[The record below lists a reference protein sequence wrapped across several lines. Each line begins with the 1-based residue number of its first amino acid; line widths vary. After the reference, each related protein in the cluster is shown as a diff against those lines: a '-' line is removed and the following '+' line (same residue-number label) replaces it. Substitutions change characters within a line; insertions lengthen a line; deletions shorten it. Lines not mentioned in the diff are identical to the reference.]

1 MTLTSEQI
9 TIIEQNPLKNALDQ
23 SRAKLRDFD
32 PSDDSWRSGVIELL
46 NIILGHSTSGLLD
59 GKNYLDLELVSIRRR
74 FMQGSFELV
83 NFQALVESVVANVS
97 DIRIWEAV
105 LDLIDALNP
114 SSPSPSNVAPTFIP
128 CNIPFC
134 KEQGIPMT
142 LTSEQITI
150 IEQHPLKDALD
161 QSRAKLRNFDP
172 SDHTWRSGVAELLD
186 VISLSLAS
194 GLLLAPDGKNYLYL
208 ELFSIRICF
217 WRGSFQLSTFQPL
230 VESVVANVSDIHI
243 WEAVLK
249 LVAEINPSTPSPSE
263 IASTFRGTP
272 IESKPPRRP
281 ADSDDSDSSD
291 RSHESD
297 DSEWRDNVQEELFH
311 QIKKCTFRKV
321 GGFWDKFFGPK
332 SWRQEQNTMLERILT
347 AHDGKKWTNFP
358 TDPDDEPVWDWLH
371 SLEEAFLGD
380 APNKFHTTGIAS
392 QVKKRKGQM
401 NLFLR
406 KPTAKATDAFLYKHV
421 LVVGVQKE
429 AYDKSMMQAN
439 LLRLARHVRG
449 VFADQP
455 TRRFVHAFS
464 LYASKMEL
472 WVFDRSGPYSSGTFD
487 IHDEPDKFAR
497 ALIGYTTMDDDA
509 LGLDMVIERQDG
521 HRYITLDDASG
532 KETRLRLDKAMNR
545 CRAIVSR
552 GTTCYETQHGHIAKF
567 QWALDQSPLELEQLK
582 LAETMGVEGVVRV
595 VAHRRFTSI
604 AEMREGLQFPKAHR
618 FRLPSEDESLSDMQD
633 SPCSPRTP
641 DSSSGSKEPVSADQE
656 SNLGNECNDDP
667 SNGEAK
673 PGLDTPGE
681 KLWENKIFSCLAIS
695 PAGREISDFR
705 SIKELLECERDAI
718 RAHRS
723 LYLKGKILHRDISP
737 HNIIITR
744 PATADGFKGMLIDLD
759 MACTRGSDQDVASH
773 AVGTLPFM
781 AAEVLLKID
790 HTYRHDV
797 ESFFYVL
804 LWLCGREAWDPVK
817 GLAVQGEKQHQ
828 DSCFQEWHVGTFRQI
843 ARFKKGQMANISNLR
858 TMAMCEFPK
867 ALDVVKPLC
876 EELLRIIFPPTE
888 YGINFGIPWSTPD
901 DLYGPVITAFEKAI
915 SVL

>member
-9 TIIEQNPLKNALDQ
+9 RIIEQHPLKNALDH
-23 SRAKLRDFD
+23 SRAKLHDFD

-46 NIILGHSTSGLLD
+46 NIILGHSTSGLLLAPD

-74 FMQGSFELV
+74 FMQGLFELL
-83 NFQALVESVVANVS
+83 NFQALVQSVVANVS
-97 DIRIWEAV
+97 DIQIWEAV
-105 LDLIDALNP
+105 LELVAEVKP
-114 SSPSPSNVAPTFIP
+114 STPSIPSPSNVAPTF
-128 CNIPFC
+128 
-134 KEQGIPMT
+134 
-142 LTSEQITI
+142 
-150 IEQHPLKDALD
+150 
-161 QSRAKLRNFDP
+161 
-172 SDHTWRSGVAELLD
+172 
-186 VISLSLAS
+186 
-194 GLLLAPDGKNYLYL
+194 
-208 ELFSIRICF
+208 
-217 WRGSFQLSTFQPL
+217 
-230 VESVVANVSDIHI
+230 
-243 WEAVLK
+243 
-249 LVAEINPSTPSPSE
+249 
-263 IASTFRGTP
+263 RGTP
-272 IESKPPRRP
+272 IESRPRRLP
-281 ADSDDSDSSD
+281 DSDYSDSSAG
-291 RSHESD
+291 SHESD
-297 DSEWRDNVQEELFH
+297 DSEWRDNVREVLFH
-311 QIKKCTFRKV
+311 EIKKCTFRKV
-321 GGFWDKFFGPK
+321 GGFWDKYFDPT
-332 SWRQEQNTMLERILT
+332 SWRQEQNAMLKRILT

-358 TDPDDEPVWDWLH
+358 TDPHDEPVWDWLC
-371 SLEEAFLGD
+371 SLEKEFLED
-380 APNKFHTTGIAS
+380 APNKFHTTSIAS

-497 ALIGYTTMDDDA
+497 ALVGYTTMDDDA

-532 KETRLRLDKAMNR
+532 KETRLRLDKAINR
-545 CRAIVSR
+545 RRAIVSR
-552 GTTCYETQHGHIAKF
+552 GTTCYETQHGHVAKF

-582 LAETMGVEGVVRV
+582 LAETMGVKGVVRV
-595 VAHRRFTSI
+595 VAHRRFTSV

-641 DSSSGSKEPVSADQE
+641 DGSSGSKEPPSADQE
-656 SNLGNECNDDP
+656 SNLGNGCNDDP

-681 KLWENKIFSCLAIS
+681 KLWENKIFSCLVIS
-695 PAGREISDFR
+695 PAGREINDFR
-705 SIKELLECERDAI
+705 SIKELLECERDAV

-723 LYLKGKILHRDISP
+723 LYLEGKILHRDISP

-744 PATADGFKGMLIDLD
+744 SATADGFKGMLIDLD
-759 MACTRGSDQDVASH
+759 MACTQESDQDGASH

-781 AAEVLLKID
+781 AVQVLLKINR
-790 HTYRHDV
+790 TYRHDV
-797 ESFFYVL
+797 ESFFYLL

-817 GLAVQGEKQHQ
+817 DLAAKGEKQRK
-828 DSCFQEWHVGTFRQI
+828 DSRFQMWQVGTLEGI
-843 ARFKKGQMANISNLR
+843 AETKQGQMANINNLR
-858 TMAMCEFPK
+858 ASVMCEFPK

-876 EELLRIIFPPTE
+876 EELWRIIFPPTE
-888 YGINFGIPWSTPD
+888 YGLNYGTPWSNPD
-901 DLYGPVITAFEKAI
+901 DLYDPIITAFEKAI
-915 SVL
+915 NML

>member
-9 TIIEQNPLKNALDQ
+9 RIIEKHPLKNALDQ
-23 SRAKLRDFD
+23 SRADLRDFD
-32 PSDDSWRSGVIELL
+32 PSDDSYRSGVAELL
-46 NIILGHSTSGLLD
+46 DAISLSLASDLLPAPD

-83 NFQALVESVVANVS
+83 KFQALV
-97 DIRIWEAV
+97 
-105 LDLIDALNP
+105 
-114 SSPSPSNVAPTFIP
+114 
-128 CNIPFC
+128 
-134 KEQGIPMT
+134 Q
-142 LTSEQITI
+142 
-150 IEQHPLKDALD
+150 
-161 QSRAKLRNFDP
+161 
-172 SDHTWRSGVAELLD
+172 
-186 VISLSLAS
+186 
-194 GLLLAPDGKNYLYL
+194 
-208 ELFSIRICF
+208 
-217 WRGSFQLSTFQPL
+217 
-230 VESVVANVSDIHI
+230 SVVANVSDIHI

-272 IESKPPRRP
+272 IESRP
-281 ADSDDSDSSD
+281 HRVPDSDDSGASD
-291 RSHESD
+291 GSHESD
-297 DSEWRDNVQEELFH
+297 DSKWRDNVREELFH

-321 GGFWDKFFGPK
+321 GGFWDKFFESE

-421 LVVGVQKE
+421 LVVGVQKD

-439 LLRLARHVRG
+439 LLRLARHVRS

-464 LYASKMEL
+464 LHASKMEL

-509 LGLDMVIERQDG
+509 LGLDTVIERQDG
-521 HRYITLDDASG
+521 HLYITLDDASG

-545 CRAIVSR
+545 RRAIASR
-552 GTTCYETQHGHIAKF
+552 GTTCYETQHGHVAKF

-595 VAHRRFTSI
+595 VAHRRFTSV

-641 DSSSGSKEPVSADQE
+641 DSSSGSKEPPSADQE
-656 SNLGNECNDDP
+656 PNLGNGCNDDP
-667 SNGEAK
+667 SNGEVK

-681 KLWENKIFSCLAIS
+681 KLWENKIFFCLVIS

-759 MACTRGSDQDVASH
+759 MACTRGSDQDGASH

-781 AAEVLLKID
+781 AVEVLLKIN

-804 LWLCGREAWDPVK
+804 LRMCGCEAWDPVK
-817 GLAVQGEKQHQ
+817 GLAVKGEKKKHKV
-828 DSCFQEWHVGTFRQI
+828 SNFQMWNTGNLERIAGT
-843 ARFKKGQMANISNLR
+843 KKGQMANLDLLGESV
-858 TMAMCEFPK
+858 MCEFPK

-876 EELLRIIFPPTE
+876 EELWEIIFPPKGRGLN
-888 YGINFGIPWSTPD
+888 YGTPWGDNPD
-901 DLYGPVITAFEKAI
+901 ELYGPVITAFDKAI
-915 SVL
+915 SLL

>member
-1 MTLTSEQI
+1 MEGIAMTLTSEQI

-23 SRAKLRDFD
+23 SRAKLRNFD
-32 PSDDSWRSGVIELL
+32 PSDDSWRSGVAELL
-46 NIILGHSTSGLLD
+46 DAISLSLASDLLPAPD
-59 GKNYLDLELVSIRRR
+59 GKNCLDLELLSIRRR
-74 FMQGSFELV
+74 FIKGSFELV
-83 NFQALVESVVANVS
+83 NFQALVESVVTNLS
-97 DIRIWEAV
+97 DIHIWEAV

-114 SSPSPSNVAPTFIP
+114 SPPSPSNFAP
-128 CNIPFC
+128 
-134 KEQGIPMT
+134 
-142 LTSEQITI
+142 
-150 IEQHPLKDALD
+150 
-161 QSRAKLRNFDP
+161 
-172 SDHTWRSGVAELLD
+172 
-186 VISLSLAS
+186 
-194 GLLLAPDGKNYLYL
+194 
-208 ELFSIRICF
+208 
-217 WRGSFQLSTFQPL
+217 
-230 VESVVANVSDIHI
+230 
-243 WEAVLK
+243 
-249 LVAEINPSTPSPSE
+249 
-263 IASTFRGTP
+263 TFRGTP
-272 IESKPPRRP
+272 IESRP
-281 ADSDDSDSSD
+281 HRVPDSDDSGASD
-291 RSHESD
+291 GSHESD
-297 DSEWRDNVQEELFH
+297 DSKWRDNVREELFH

-321 GGFWDKFFGPK
+321 GGFWDKFFESE
-332 SWRQEQNTMLERILT
+332 SWRQEQNAMLERILT
-347 AHDGKKWTNFP
+347 AHDGTKWTNFP
-358 TDPDDEPVWDWLH
+358 TDPDEEPVWDWLC
-371 SLEEAFLGD
+371 SLEKEFLKD
-380 APNKFHTTGIAS
+380 APNMFHTTSIAS

-429 AYDKSMMQAN
+429 AYDKSMMQTN

-472 WVFDRSGPYSSGTFD
+472 WVFDRSGPYSSGIFD

-497 ALIGYTTMDDDA
+497 ALVGYTTMDDDA
-509 LGLDMVIERQDG
+509 LGLGTVIERQDG
-521 HRYITLDDASG
+521 QRYITLEDASG
-532 KETRLRLDKAMNR
+532 KEMRLRLDKAMNR
-545 CRAIVSR
+545 RRAIVSR

-567 QWALDQSPLELEQLK
+567 QWALDQPPLELEQLK

-604 AEMREGLQFPKAHR
+604 AEMREGLQFPKAHK
-618 FRLPSEDESLSDMQD
+618 FRLPNMHD

-641 DSSSGSKEPVSADQE
+641 DSSSGSKKPPSADQE

-667 SNGEAK
+667 SNGRVK

-681 KLWENKIFSCLAIS
+681 KLWENKIFSCLVIS

-759 MACTRGSDQDVASH
+759 MACTRGSDQDVASQ

-781 AAEVLLKID
+781 AVEVLLKKN

-804 LWLCGREAWDPVK
+804 LRMCGCEAWDPVK
-817 GLAVQGEKQHQ
+817 GLAVEGEKQRKKSRFRMWQ
-828 DSCFQEWHVGTFRQI
+828 VGTLRDI
-843 ARFKKGQMANISNLR
+843 AELKQGQMGAPNTLNNL
-858 TMAMCEFPK
+858 MKEFPK

-876 EELLRIIFPPTE
+876 EELREIIFPPHGKNQN
-888 YGINFGIPWSTPD
+888 YGTPWSNPD
-901 DLYGPVITAFEKAI
+901 DLYDPVITAFDEAI
-915 SVL
+915 SML

>member
-9 TIIEQNPLKNALDQ
+9 TIVEQNPLKNALDQSRAKLRNFDPSDDSWRSGVIELLNTILGHSTSGLLLAPDGKNYLDVELVSIRRSFMQGSFELVNLQALVENVIANAPDIRIWEAVLDLIDALNPSPPSPSNQHPLKDALDQ

-32 PSDDSWRSGVIELL
+32 PSDDSFR
-46 NIILGHSTSGLLD
+46 
-59 GKNYLDLELVSIRRR
+59 
-74 FMQGSFELV
+74 
-83 NFQALVESVVANVS
+83 
-97 DIRIWEAV
+97 
-105 LDLIDALNP
+105 P
-114 SSPSPSNVAPTFIP
+114 
-128 CNIPFC
+128 
-134 KEQGIPMT
+134 
-142 LTSEQITI
+142 
-150 IEQHPLKDALD
+150 
-161 QSRAKLRNFDP
+161 
-172 SDHTWRSGVAELLD
+172 GVAELLD
-186 VISLSLAS
+186 VLSLSLAS

-208 ELFSIRICF
+208 ELFSIRI
-217 WRGSFQLSTFQPL
+217 RYIKGSFQLSNFQPL
-230 VESVVANVSDIHI
+230 VESVVAHVSDIHI

-281 ADSDDSDSSD
+281 ADSDYREDS
-291 RSHESD
+291 HGSD
-297 DSEWRDNVQEELFH
+297 DSKWRDN
-311 QIKKCTFRKV
+311 CTFRKV
-321 GGFWDKFFGPK
+321 GGFWDKFFEPE
-332 SWRQEQNTMLERILT
+332 SWRKEQNAMLERILT

-358 TDPDDEPVWDWLH
+358 TDPDDEPVWDWLC
-371 SLEEAFLGD
+371 SLEKEFLED
-380 APNKFHTTGIAS
+380 APNKFHTTSIAS

-497 ALIGYTTMDDDA
+497 ALVGYTTMDDDA
-509 LGLDMVIERQDG
+509 LGLDMVLERQDG
-521 HRYITLDDASG
+521 HRYITLYDASG

-552 GTTCYETQHGHIAKF
+552 GTTCYETQHGHVAKL
-567 QWALDQSPLELEQLK
+567 QWALDQPPLEFEQLK

-604 AEMREGLQFPKAHR
+604 AEMREGLQFPKAYR
-618 FRLPSEDESLSDMQD
+618 FRLPHEDESLSDMHD

-641 DSSSGSKEPVSADQE
+641 DGSSGSKKPPSADQE
-656 SNLGNECNDDP
+656 SNLGNGCNDDP

-673 PGLDTPGE
+673 PGLDTTGE
-681 KLWENKIFSCLAIS
+681 KLWENKIFSCLVIS

-705 SIKELLECERDAI
+705 SIKELLECARDAI

-723 LYLKGKILHRDISP
+723 LYLEGKILHRDISP

-759 MACTRGSDQDVASH
+759 MACTRESDQDGASQ

-781 AAEVLLKID
+781 AVEVLLKIN

-804 LWLCGREAWDPVK
+804 LRMCGCEAWDPVK
-817 GLAVQGEKQHQ
+817 GLAVEGEKQRKE
-828 DSCFQEWHVGTFRQI
+828 SRFRKWHVGTLEGI
-843 ARFKKGQMANISNLR
+843 AESKQGQMANISNLR
-858 TMAMCEFPK
+858 MMVMCEFPK

-888 YGINFGIPWSTPD
+888 YGRNYGTPWSNPD
-901 DLYGPVITAFEKAI
+901 DLYGPVITAFGKAI
-915 SVL
+915 SLL

>member
-32 PSDDSWRSGVIELL
+32 PSDDSWRSGV
-46 NIILGHSTSGLLD
+46 
-59 GKNYLDLELVSIRRR
+59 
-74 FMQGSFELV
+74 
-83 NFQALVESVVANVS
+83 
-97 DIRIWEAV
+97 
-105 LDLIDALNP
+105 
-114 SSPSPSNVAPTFIP
+114 
-128 CNIPFC
+128 
-134 KEQGIPMT
+134 
-142 LTSEQITI
+142 
-150 IEQHPLKDALD
+150 
-161 QSRAKLRNFDP
+161 
-172 SDHTWRSGVAELLD
+172 AELLD

-194 GLLLAPDGKNYLYL
+194 GLLLAQDRKYYLDL
-208 ELFSIRICF
+208 ELLSIRRRF
-217 WRGSFQLSTFQPL
+217 MLGSFGLVDFQSL
-230 VESVVANVSDIHI
+230 VESVVTNFSDIHI
-243 WEAVLK
+243 WEAVLD
-249 LVAEINPSTPSPSE
+249 LIDALNPSPPSPSNV
-263 IASTFRGTP
+263 APTFRGTP
-272 IESKPPRRP
+272 IESRP
-281 ADSDDSDSSD
+281 HRVPDSDDNDGSD

-297 DSEWRDNVQEELFH
+297 DSEWRDNVREELFH
-311 QIKKCTFRKV
+311 EIKKCTFRKV
-321 GGFWDKFFGPK
+321 GGFWHKYFDPT
-332 SWRQEQNTMLERILT
+332 SWRQEQNAMLKRILT

-358 TDPDDEPVWDWLH
+358 TDPHDEPVWDWLC

-380 APNKFHTTGIAS
+380 APNKFHTTSIAS

-429 AYDKSMMQAN
+429 AYDKSMMQTN

-472 WVFDRSGPYSSGTFD
+472 WVFDRSGPYSSGIFD
-487 IHDEPDKFAR
+487 IHDEPEKFAH
-497 ALIGYTTMDDDA
+497 ALVGYTTMDDDA
-509 LGLDMVIERQDG
+509 LGLGTVIERQDG
-521 HRYITLDDASG
+521 HRYITLEDASG
-532 KETRLRLDKAMNR
+532 KEMRLRLDKAMNR
-545 CRAIVSR
+545 RRAIVSR
-552 GTTCYETQHGHIAKF
+552 GTTCYETQHGQVAKF
-567 QWALDQSPLELEQLK
+567 QWALDQSPLEFEKLK

-618 FRLPSEDESLSDMQD
+618 SRLPSEDESLSDMQD
-633 SPCSPRTP
+633 SPCSPCTP
-641 DSSSGSKEPVSADQE
+641 DSSSGSKEPPSADQE
-656 SNLGNECNDDP
+656 PNLGNGCNDDP

-681 KLWENKIFSCLAIS
+681 QLWENKIFSCLVIS

-723 LYLKGKILHRDISP
+723 LYLKSNILHRDISP

-759 MACTRGSDQDVASH
+759 MACTRGSDQNGVSH

-781 AAEVLLKID
+781 AVEVLFKIN

-797 ESFFYVL
+797 ESFFYIL
-804 LWLCGREAWDPVK
+804 LRMCGCEAWDPVK
-817 GLAVQGEKQHQ
+817 GLAVEGEKQRKE
-828 DSCFQEWHVGTFRQI
+828 SRFRKWHVGSLEVI
-843 ARFKKGQMANISNLR
+843 AEAKKSHTASIDHLR
-858 TMAMCEFPK
+858 TMVMCEFPK

-876 EELLRIIFPPTE
+876 EELWRIIFPPTKHGRN
-888 YGINFGIPWSTPD
+888 YGTPWSNPD

-915 SVL
+915 SLL